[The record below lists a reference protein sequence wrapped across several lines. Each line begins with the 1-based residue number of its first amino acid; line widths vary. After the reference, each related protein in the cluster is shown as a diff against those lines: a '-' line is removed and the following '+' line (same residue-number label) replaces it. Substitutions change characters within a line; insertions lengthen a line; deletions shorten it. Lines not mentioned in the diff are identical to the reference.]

1 MTFNPFRAAS
11 NAAGKA
17 MGGHDFRS
25 DKVEDHGAGYPVLT
39 PFQRAR
45 QEWDDRI
52 GAPVVRARNWRMA
65 AFGSTAVSL
74 ILAGA
79 LIYKVFVAPLDLW
92 AIPVDENGIVA
103 GPAQRF
109 AVQRYEPTRAQ
120 VAADLAQWIE
130 WVRTRPADGVK
141 LRADIEKAYDF
152 MDDTAK
158 RKLNEYNARFDPFA
172 AYNTPD
178 RMSKKTVTMSF
189 PKVLPMEG
197 SSYHA
202 TWTETVWEHGQP
214 RPPYIMTATFTATAT
229 GQTDSTLLNINPAG
243 TTIHDFDWRSDTAP

>member
-1 MTFNPFRAAS
+1 MFNPMKAAS
-11 NAAGKA
+11 NAASKA

-25 DKVEDHGAGYPVLT
+25 DKVQDHGTGQPVLS

-52 GAPVVRARNWRMA
+52 GAPTVRARNWRLV
-65 AFGSTAVSL
+65 AFGMIGVSL
-74 ILAGA
+74 LSTGG
-79 LIYKVFVAPLDLW
+79 LIYSTMFAPRELW
-92 AIPVDENGIVA
+92 AVPTNEQGIITGPV
-103 GPAQRF
+103 QRF
-109 AVQRYEPTRAQ
+109 AAHRYEPTRDQ

-141 LRADIEKAYDF
+141 LRADFEKSFAF
-152 MDDTAK
+152 MGDEAK
-158 RKLNEYNARFDPFA
+158 RKLNEYNTKYDPFA
-172 AYNTPD
+172 AYNTPNK
-178 RMSKKTVTMSF
+178 MAKKTVTMTF

-214 RPPYIMTATFTATAT
+214 RPPYTMTATFTATAT
-229 GQTDSTLLNINPAG
+229 GQANEALLNLNPAG
-243 TTIHDFDWRSDTAP
+243 TAIHDFDWRSDAAP